1 MRTDADAARLREF
14 DCLAHDVG
22 ITRMETAGDIHRRRK
37 LDHRGVIAHFPGAK
51 ALAEIAVQIDCL
63 HGACSLSVQAY
74 GCQVPASTAL
84 TACPATLAPARASM
98 LNSALSPRSRSGR
111 VRTSSANF
119 FASVCASAMLTAL
132 KRKLQPS
139 EICA

>member
-1 MRTDADAARLREF
+1 MRADADATCLREL
-14 DCLAHDVG
+14 DRLAHDIGVAG
-22 ITRMETAGDIHRRRK
+22 VETAGDIHRRRQ
-37 LDHRGVIAHFPGAK
+37 LDHRSVVAHFPRAK
-51 ALAEIAVQIDCL
+51 TFAEIAVQIDCL